1 MNTRI
6 LCVDDDAQ
14 FLKVLKHHLQSDG
27 YDAITVSD
35 SNEAIR
41 LIAEGKYELL
51 CLDLD
56 MPIRS
61 GYTLCEYI
69 FRDTDLNCPMVILT
83 GHDDQETVIR
93 CLALGIPHVVK
104 QHNFWEQLKPVLATQ
119 LELKQI
125 TTAAWRS

>member
-27 YDAITVSD
+27 YDATTVSD
-35 SNEAIR
+35 SNEAIQ
-41 LIAEGKYELL
+41 LIAEGKYDLL

-93 CLALGIPHVVK
+93 CMALGIPHVVK
-104 QHNFWEQLKPVLATQ
+104 QLNFWEQLKPVLATQ

-125 TTAAWRS
+125 TTAAWKS